1 MFERKQTIAE
11 YARHLPD
18 RSVFTFRQAFTAM
31 EQFCL
36 SKCEGCEDDGLV
48 FLTGIFDD
56 DPKNFQVVLARVYDM
71 FSQLTVAIQYPK
83 GIRSRLTPETQ
94 IVSTDRS
101 ESSQFFTDV
110 AKTRGFWLFKNMKPL
125 SCSVEYIDADDRGD
139 EFYSG
144 VAKLA
149 ATM

>member
-1 MFERKQTIAE
+1 M
-11 YARHLPD
+11 
-18 RSVFTFRQAFTAM
+18 
-31 EQFCL
+31 

-56 DPKNFQVVLARVYDM
+56 DPQNFQVVLARVYDM